1 MDKTAIKK
9 FAVAARRDL
18 IEQIKLKARAVG
30 ITTEGPQEKAATS
43 THEIEY
49 YQLGNMDEQHAI
61 TGKDIVKRQELATE
75 LQQRAQKTTM
85 AAAFNDLVEEVAYTW
100 FNRIIAIRFMEVNGY
115 LPSRTRVLSSTLDR
129 NEPDIMVVAMA
140 RPDDLNDSLGGFS
153 DAEKRLIDRAR
164 ETEQP
169 TDMDALYRMLFIKQA
184 NALNQNLPYLFE
196 PTDDYAELLFTPS
209 YNDGVIRH
217 LIEDVDEA
225 DIDVTQGGQV
235 EIIGWL
241 YQYYNT
247 EPHNQVVNISGGP
260 VQKQDIPA
268 ATQLFTTDWVV
279 KYMVDNSL
287 GKYWLERHP
296 DSSLRDKLA
305 YQLPSQIA
313 QISDDKRPEDLKI
326 IDNAMGSGHI
336 LVYAFDVLMQIYLEE
351 GYSSR
356 EAAKLILQKNLY
368 GLEIDRRAYQLAY
381 FALMMKARQYNRRI
395 LTDSE
400 VTPHVY
406 VFEDTDAVSEAFLSQ
421 FPGETGVALQDVV
434 SQFSNARE
442 LGSIINLDEQNY
454 DWDALIQ
461 AVKDVTIDD
470 LDVFNLRND
479 QALLLRTLTI
489 AQVMTRHYDVAV
501 TNPPY
506 MNKMDKALK
515 KYVKRYYTDYAS
527 DLFSVFIYRNSQL
540 VTVGG
545 YSAFMTPF
553 VWMFIKTYE
562 KLRRYLIDHQQIDS
576 LIQMEYSAFEEA
588 TVPINTFVL
597 KNVVATQPGTYLRL
611 SAFKGGMAVQRDK
624 VLEAIANPD
633 IDYLYRTNQ
642 ANFTKIPGMPIAYWA
657 SKNLLRDF
665 EVGTRMDELV
675 TPKQGLATANNNRFL
690 RQWFEVQHSRI
701 NFQASSLKDAE
712 QSGKK
717 WFPYNKGGSY
727 RKWYGN
733 YDYVV
738 NWEDNGYEIRHFTDS
753 KGKVR
758 SRPQNTDYYFHE
770 AITWSDITS
779 GSISMRYRRYGSI
792 HDVSGMSAFSTSKDQ
807 LMYCLGLLN
816 STVGNYIFKILNPT
830 IHFQIGN
837 LKAFPVIA
845 TDKIDLDVITQL
857 IMLSSVDWG
866 EFETSWDFGRHPLLT
881 HIADE
886 Q

>member
-1 MDKTAIKK
+1 M
-9 FAVAARRDL
+9 
-18 IEQIKLKARAVG
+18 
-30 ITTEGPQEKAATS
+30 
-43 THEIEY
+43 
-49 YQLGNMDEQHAI
+49 
-61 TGKDIVKRQELATE
+61 
-75 LQQRAQKTTM
+75 
-85 AAAFNDLVEEVAYTW
+85 
-100 FNRIIAIRFMEVNGY
+100 
-115 LPSRTRVLSSTLDR
+115 
-129 NEPDIMVVAMA
+129 
-140 RPDDLNDSLGGFS
+140 
-153 DAEKRLIDRAR
+153 
-164 ETEQP
+164 
-169 TDMDALYRMLFIKQA
+169 
-184 NALNQNLPYLFE
+184 
-196 PTDDYAELLFTPS
+196 
-209 YNDGVIRH
+209 RH

-657 SKNLLRDF
+657 TRDVFNLFKIETLDSKFRGKEGL
-665 EVGTRMDELV
+665 GT
-675 TPKQGLATANNNRFL
+675 GNNSRFL
-690 RQWFEVQHSRI
+690 RFWYEIKHNSP
-701 NFQASSLKDAE
+701 
-712 QSGKK
+712 G
-717 WFPYNKGGSY
+717 WYPYQKGGSY

-733 YDYVV
+733 NEYYVD
-738 NWEDNGYEIRHFTDS
+738 WRDNGKEMKAMPKSNIRNLPFQNSVGITWSAISSGKPSFRYTVHQSFFDS
-753 KGKVR
+753 KG
-758 SRPQNTDYYFHE
+758 PMMF
-770 AITWSDITS
+770 
-779 GSISMRYRRYGSI
+779 SISHESYMY
-792 HDVSGMSAFSTSKDQ
+792 VLAF
-807 LMYCLGLLN
+807 LN
-816 STVGNYIFKILNPT
+816 SKVSEYLLSFISPT
-830 IHFQIGN
+830 LDYRLGQIQKLPFAVSQN
-837 LKAFPVIA
+837 N
-845 TDKIDLDVITQL
+845 DLDRMV
-857 IMLSSVDWG
+857 SVNIKETKCDWDS
-866 EFETSWDFGRHPLLT
+866 FETSWDFEVHPLLA

-886 Q
+886 QLAHCRSPIGV

>member
-1 MDKTAIKK
+1 M
-9 FAVAARRDL
+9 R
-18 IEQIKLKARAVG
+18 
-30 ITTEGPQEKAATS
+30 TT
-43 THEIEY
+43 H
-49 YQLGNMDEQHAI
+49 DF
-61 TGKDIVKRQELATE
+61 EL
-75 LQQRAQKTTM
+75 
-85 AAAFNDLVEEVAYTW
+85 FC
-100 FNRIIAIRFMEVNGY
+100 
-115 LPSRTRVLSSTLDR
+115 S
-129 NEPDIMVVAMA
+129 
-140 RPDDLNDSLGGFS
+140 
-153 DAEKRLIDRAR
+153 
-164 ETEQP
+164 
-169 TDMDALYRMLFIKQA
+169 
-184 NALNQNLPYLFE
+184 
-196 PTDDYAELLFTPS
+196 FTPS

-657 SKNLLRDF
+657 TRDVFNLFKIETLDSKFRGKEGL
-665 EVGTRMDELV
+665 GT
-675 TPKQGLATANNNRFL
+675 GNNSRFL
-690 RQWFEVQHSRI
+690 RFWYEIKHNSP
-701 NFQASSLKDAE
+701 
-712 QSGKK
+712 G
-717 WFPYNKGGSY
+717 WYPYQKGGSY

-733 YDYVV
+733 NEYYVD
-738 NWEDNGYEIRHFTDS
+738 WRDNGKEMKAMPKSNIRNLPFQNSVGITWSAISSGKPSFRYTVHQSFFDS
-753 KGKVR
+753 KG
-758 SRPQNTDYYFHE
+758 PMMF
-770 AITWSDITS
+770 
-779 GSISMRYRRYGSI
+779 SISHESYMY
-792 HDVSGMSAFSTSKDQ
+792 VLAF
-807 LMYCLGLLN
+807 LN
-816 STVGNYIFKILNPT
+816 SKVSEYLLSFISPT
-830 IHFQIGN
+830 LDYRLGQIQKLPFAVSQN
-837 LKAFPVIA
+837 N
-845 TDKIDLDVITQL
+845 DLDRMV
-857 IMLSSVDWG
+857 SVNIKETKCDWDS
-866 EFETSWDFGRHPLLT
+866 FETSWDFEVHPLLA

-886 Q
+886 QLAHCRSPIGV